1 MRRDITLVGTAHI
14 SEDSALLVQQV
25 LRQVRPDTV
34 MVELDASRATK
45 LLAARPDSVR
55 SAAGTTAAEAERAPP
70 FSMGRLVGR
79 VMRGD
84 LQEAKADAVGVG
96 LASMYK
102 QLDQMGFQSGAEFVV
117 AVKEAEALGATL
129 LLGDRDAREARTRHA
144 CRRHA
149 RRTHTP
155 PHAHAAAR
163 LLPQHAASE
172 RRRAT
177 DAPTDPTNLAHF
189 RRRRCGGS
197 ATR

>member
-70 FSMGRLVGR
+70 FSMGRLAGR

-84 LQEAKADAVGVG
+84 LQEAKADAV
-96 LASMYK
+96 YE
-102 QLDQMGFQSGAEFVV
+102 DI
-117 AVKEAEALGATL
+117 
-129 LLGDRDAREARTRHA
+129 
-144 CRRHA
+144 
-149 RRTHTP
+149 
-155 PHAHAAAR
+155 
-163 LLPQHAASE
+163 
-172 RRRAT
+172 
-177 DAPTDPTNLAHF
+177 
-189 RRRRCGGS
+189 GS
-197 ATR
+197 ARAQISALRRKIKLIERNSKRD